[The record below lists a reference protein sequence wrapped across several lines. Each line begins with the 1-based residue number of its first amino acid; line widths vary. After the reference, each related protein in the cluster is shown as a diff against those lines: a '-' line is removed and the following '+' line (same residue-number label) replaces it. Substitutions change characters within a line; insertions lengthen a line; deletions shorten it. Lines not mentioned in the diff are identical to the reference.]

1 MRAEFERRFAEQH
14 DTVHAEATSFS
25 RSEVPASLQAIAEV
39 APRIASM
46 SPERELSL
54 R

>member
-1 MRAEFERRFAEQH
+1 MRAEFERRFAERH

-25 RSEVPASLQAIAEV
+25 GSQVPASLQAVEDLAQ
-39 APRIASM
+39 RIATM
-46 SPERELSL
+46 SPERELSV